1 MKKAI
6 YIIIFML
13 STIVF
18 YYFIFISN
26 NKINNKNEYDVF
38 ALQAASFDNIDN
50 ASIYKANLPS
60 SIIVKQNNLYNVY
73 VGMYKDIDLVNKM
86 IVYFED
92 NNINIYLKNIKVNKD
107 LYNKLDN
114 YEKILINS
122 NDVRVYKNI
131 NQSILDMYINGES
144 IWLNI

>member
-13 STIVF
+13 STIIF
-18 YYFIFISN
+18 YYFIFINN
-26 NKINNKNEYDVF
+26 NKIINKKEYDIF

-144 IWLNI
+144 I

>member
-1 MKKAI
+1 MKKEI

-13 STIVF
+13 STIIF
-18 YYFIFISN
+18 YYFIFINN
-26 NKINNKNEYDVF
+26 NKIINKKEYDIF

-144 IWLNI
+144 I